1 LIVKQYSIGETLLG
15 RIRFWTSSY
24 NKIDEGEGSHLTLS
38 VVYGSETAPS
48 WYFSTSDKHNSQGE
62 NFPLWKKAFVQNAEN
77 EYIALYYR
85 VVIRMIPVHVLMQYA
100 CIYNDLLLPNIAC
113 KADNKFEW
121 YVISV
126 QCFRWLSRNINKK

>member
-1 LIVKQYSIGETLLG
+1 MIVKQYSIGETLLG

-48 WYFSTSDKHNSQGE
+48 WYFSTSDKHNSQGG
-62 NFPLWKKAFVQNAEN
+62 NLPLVAWKKAFVQNAEN

-85 VVIRMIPVHVLMQYA
+85 VVIRMIPVHWCSMHAYMASYFYRISRAKQIANLNG
-100 CIYNDLLLPNIAC
+100 ILFPYNVFDG
-113 KADNKFEW
+113 
-121 YVISV
+121 
-126 QCFRWLSRNINKK
+126 